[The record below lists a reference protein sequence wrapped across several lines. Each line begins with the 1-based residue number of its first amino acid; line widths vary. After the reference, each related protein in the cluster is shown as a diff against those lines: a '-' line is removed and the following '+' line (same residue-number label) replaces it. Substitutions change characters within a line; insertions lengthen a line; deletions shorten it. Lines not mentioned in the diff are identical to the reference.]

1 MQHFLQLRNRP
12 VTRGVQGGKDSYK
25 FFAPFEKCVEQSYE
39 LFNTAKK
46 VGTLSENS
54 SPPMLSQAGYGLVE
68 KALAGLKQSFCRPYV
83 VQACHRRMSAK
94 D

>member
-1 MQHFLQLRNRP
+1 MNYSILLKN
-12 VTRGVQGGKDSYK
+12 
-25 FFAPFEKCVEQSYE
+25 
-39 LFNTAKK
+39 